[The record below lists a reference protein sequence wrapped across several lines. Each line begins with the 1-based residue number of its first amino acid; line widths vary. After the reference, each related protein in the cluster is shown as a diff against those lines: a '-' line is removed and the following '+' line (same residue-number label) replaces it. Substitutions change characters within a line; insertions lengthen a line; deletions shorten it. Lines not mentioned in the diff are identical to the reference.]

1 MQLPGQSCLSLLA
14 ELFSASGFVTGALPV
29 ADTDAEPFS
38 ASGFAPGAS
47 PVADTDAD
55 ADPDLT
61 LSI

>member
-1 MQLPGQSCLSLLA
+1 M
-14 ELFSASGFVTGALPV
+14 
-29 ADTDAEPFS
+29 ADTYAEPFS

-55 ADPDLT
+55 ADPDLI